1 MTPKQTQS
9 LLFDEEQFLQTPEI
23 GDENEDDLQ
32 VDFLNKLSEAVTW
45 STDWTVESIVS
56 QLNKNIIDIDPK
68 FQRRDAWS
76 EIKKSR
82 FIESLIYSLPIPQ
95 IVLAEHKTQKGTYIV
110 VDGKQRLLTLKQFL
124 TESPDTNVFHKLS
137 GLRNKKLNNKTFSDL
152 QKDHSPFYNSFV
164 NQSIRSII
172 IKNWPSETF
181 LYTIFYRLNTGSLS
195 LSPQE
200 LRRALKKGPFID
212 FVDDLS
218 VSSKKIQG
226 LFNINKPDFRMRDL
240 DLVIR
245 YYAVINRIE
254 QYKGSYKSFLDET
267 CDFFNSNWGKK
278 SKDAEL
284 QSKHMDDLID
294 FVNKMFDKKHAFR
307 RWRNGKYEP
316 RFNKAIFDIFI
327 YYLNNP
333 AIRSEVEKF
342 PKKFISAYQTL
353 CEKNEKF
360 VKSVSSNTNNLIET
374 STRFVLFGKALK
386 KALNIPFKI
395 PKNLQDYFNAKQ
407 L

>member
-137 GLRNKKLNNKTFSDL
+137 GLRNKKLNNKTFSD
-152 QKDHSPFYNSFV
+152 
-164 NQSIRSII
+164 
-172 IKNWPSETF
+172 
-181 LYTIFYRLNTGSLS
+181 
-195 LSPQE
+195 
-200 LRRALKKGPFID
+200 
-212 FVDDLS
+212 
-218 VSSKKIQG
+218 
-226 LFNINKPDFRMRDL
+226 
-240 DLVIR
+240 
-245 YYAVINRIE
+245 
-254 QYKGSYKSFLDET
+254 
-267 CDFFNSNWGKK
+267 
-278 SKDAEL
+278 
-284 QSKHMDDLID
+284 
-294 FVNKMFDKKHAFR
+294 
-307 RWRNGKYEP
+307 
-316 RFNKAIFDIFI
+316 
-327 YYLNNP
+327 
-333 AIRSEVEKF
+333 
-342 PKKFISAYQTL
+342 
-353 CEKNEKF
+353 
-360 VKSVSSNTNNLIET
+360 
-374 STRFVLFGKALK
+374 
-386 KALNIPFKI
+386 
-395 PKNLQDYFNAKQ
+395 
-407 L
+407 